1 MTHLDSPFILSVR
14 LIHVD
19 LCHRTHCNLSCLL
32 MKGNSLKLGLLVD
45 VCSLEDVVR
54 AVEDDKR
61 ASRKVCLQ
69 EIALEI
75 GYNIEMRGV
84 AAYNDLNAFPL
95 AMSDGLQLR
104 LRPPG
109 ENAAH

>member
-1 MTHLDSPFILSVR
+1 
-14 LIHVD
+14 
-19 LCHRTHCNLSCLL
+19 
-32 MKGNSLKLGLLVD
+32 
-45 VCSLEDVVR
+45 
-54 AVEDDKR
+54 
-61 ASRKVCLQ
+61 
-69 EIALEI
+69 
-75 GYNIEMRGV
+75 MRGV